1 MNDIQL
7 PQTLTSYSQS
17 LLSDL
22 SGHFDKYD
30 IQKLRPKRN
39 YPEVADRFQMIP
51 DDYRTDVVVPFVD
64 SEGGSAEPLIRL
76 VKQQGRITGA
86 VRRKLSAWCVGVDQR
101 LLSSN
106 NAPVIEVVDGL
117 WIWTGT
123 YDSLVGLSGYAVTD
137 RVMPSDDLYV

>member
-1 MNDIQL
+1 
-7 PQTLTSYSQS
+7 
-17 LLSDL
+17 
-22 SGHFDKYD
+22 
-30 IQKLRPKRN
+30 
-39 YPEVADRFQMIP
+39 MIP

-106 NAPVIEVVDGL
+106 NAPVIEAVDGL
-117 WIWTGT
+117 WVWTGT